1 MYLSKVKPTGVERRL
16 DPDDVIL
23 SKTDLRGVITD
34 SNQAFIDYA
43 GYSREELYGSPHS
56 LIRHPEMPRAVF
68 KLLWRELL
76 AGRELFVFV
85 KNLAKDGRH
94 YWVIAQVLPELTE
107 GVVTGYISFR
117 RCPGRRAVETIDAL
131 YRKMLAVEVGIPGDA
146 GMDASYR
153 LLVDTLKEMGK
164 GYDEM
169 VYEPPAA

>member
-1 MYLSKVKPTGVERRL
+1 MYLSKVKPSGVEHRL
-16 DPDDVIL
+16 EPEDVIL

-34 SNQAFIDYA
+34 SNQAFIDYS

-76 AGRELFVFV
+76 AGRELFLFV

-94 YWVIAQVLPELTE
+94 YWVIAQVLPELT
-107 GVVTGYISFR
+107 GNVVTGYVSFR
-117 RCPGRRAVETIDAL
+117 RCPGRRAVEVLDAL
-131 YRKMLAVEVGIPGDA
+131 YKKMMAVEMGTPGDA

-153 LLVDTLKEMGK
+153 MLVDTIKAMGK
-164 GYDEM
+164 GYDELI
-169 VYEPPAA
+169 YEASKA